1 MAKSTAKMQFLKMI
15 SKEKVEPKAKEKGE
29 KYTNSKASKM
39 DMKLDAAV
47 SKNKKGKK

>member
-15 SKEKVEPKAKEKGE
+15 SKEKVEPKAKEKAE

-39 DMKLDAAV
+39 DKMIDKKLGKD
-47 SKNKKGKK
+47 KKGKK